1 MAKVICVCAYETNG
15 RIGVP
20 KPYLDALSSQGAY
33 PVLVSSD
40 PQKASEIADGILL
53 VGGGDISPEVLPS
66 KRPELLT
73 DCDPKR
79 DLFELELCK
88 IAVEKS
94 IPLLGICKGCQII
107 NAALGGT
114 LIEDIS
120 AAGFRGDIH
129 HRVHEIEQAVHPIS
143 IEKSSLLYSMA
154 GQTNTLSVN
163 STHHQA
169 CGTLADCL
177 KPAAYAQDGILEAF
191 EGKNSAP
198 ILGIQFHPE
207 RLLNQH
213 ILFQNIYKWLAYT
226 AQDFQK

>member
-20 KPYLDALSSQGAY
+20 KPYLDALFSQGAY

-94 IPLLGICKGCQII
+94 I
-107 NAALGGT
+107 
-114 LIEDIS
+114 D
-120 AAGFRGDIH
+120 R
-129 HRVHEIEQAVHPIS
+129 
-143 IEKSSLLYSMA
+143 KS
-154 GQTNTLSVN
+154 VV
-163 STHHQA
+163 
-169 CGTLADCL
+169 
-177 KPAAYAQDGILEAF
+177 
-191 EGKNSAP
+191 
-198 ILGIQFHPE
+198 
-207 RLLNQH
+207 
-213 ILFQNIYKWLAYT
+213 
-226 AQDFQK
+226 